1 MVSKAGALVA
11 EELGTDASAAGKEF
25 SEKQCGAVNAAR
37 HGFVDRILDF
47 ADTRKYLIAAFDML
61 ATKEE
66 Y

>member
-1 MVSKAGALVA
+1 MR
-11 EELGTDASAAGKEF
+11 LGTDKAKAGQEF
-25 SEKQCGAVNAAR
+25 SEKQCGALNAAR